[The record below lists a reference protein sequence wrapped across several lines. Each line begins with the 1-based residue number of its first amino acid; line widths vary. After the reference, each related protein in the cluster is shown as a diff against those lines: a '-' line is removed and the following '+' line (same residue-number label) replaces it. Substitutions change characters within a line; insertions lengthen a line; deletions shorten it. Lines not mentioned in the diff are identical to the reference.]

1 MDASDAFVLWKYNF
15 SESPLKAPLKA
26 LLRERRYVRG
36 NGAFFNGDRRRSLG
50 EWLAQMRRK
59 VARGATEWRD
69 ATQQLSV
76 SCVSAVTEATAAA
89 RAEAEAITTTE
100 AVGAAETSVAVAS
113 AALEDQSG
121 VRDGGR
127 GTTPVQIRHS
137 RVNGRTAH
145 IIYGT
150 FINGA

>member
-1 MDASDAFVLWKYNF
+1 
-15 SESPLKAPLKA
+15 
-26 LLRERRYVRG
+26 
-36 NGAFFNGDRRRSLG
+36 
-50 EWLAQMRRK
+50 MRRK

-89 RAEAEAITTTE
+89 RAEAEGITTTE
-100 AVGAAETSVAVAS
+100 AVGAAESSVAVAT
-113 AALEDQSG
+113 ALEDQSG
-121 VRDGGR
+121 VRDGAGGR

-145 IIYGT
+145 VIYGT
-150 FINGA
+150 FINGARARDIIPCCKVPPAPKPVTQGQVGQPDMLKISSLSYSSVVLADMYSRLRP